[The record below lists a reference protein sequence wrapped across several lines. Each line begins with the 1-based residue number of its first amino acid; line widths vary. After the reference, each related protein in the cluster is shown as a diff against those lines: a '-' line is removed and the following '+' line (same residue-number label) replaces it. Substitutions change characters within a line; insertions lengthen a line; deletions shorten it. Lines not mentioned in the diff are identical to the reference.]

1 MYTRKQQMEKVKLL
15 DVKVEKIC
23 TEVEKRVTDCL
34 AENLAEVVQFNHA
47 VLETMREILT
57 ESQRSEFFDVMSR
70 NMENITS
77 NNKG

>member
-23 TEVEKRVTDCL
+23 TEVEKRVTDYL

-57 ESQRSEFFDVMSR
+57 ESQQSEFFDVMSR
-70 NMENITS
+70 NIKKITS